1 MSQMIPSAFFRPV
14 LAIAGLLGL
23 YVIVLGGAASPAAAQ
38 NLDIPNGLDIPRLE
52 LPDLDEGG
60 FGDED
65 LEGEGHEYFE
75 EENPEEAFPQ
85 SADEGKRDR
94 LSDPNEAP
102 VASIPD
108 RKTRLRQLYE
118 RLGAA
123 SDATAAEPIIKAIRD
138 TWQVSG
144 SPTIDLLLSRASKF
158 AQEADLDLA
167 LKIVDAA
174 IDLAPDEAEAW
185 QQRAVLHYL
194 RQEYD
199 DALADLRRALS
210 REPQHFDA
218 LNSLGIVF
226 EELGQ
231 KRAALEAYR
240 KALKVNPFLDS
251 AREAEDKLSREV
263 EGQDI

>member
-1 MSQMIPSAFFRPV
+1 MISSAFFRPV
-14 LAIAGLLGL
+14 LAIAGVLALAVIGI
-23 YVIVLGGAASPAAAQ
+23 YVASSPAAAQ

-75 EENPEEAFPQ
+75 EESPEDAFPQ

-94 LSDPNEAP
+94 LSDPDEAP
-102 VASIPD
+102 VAAIPVD
-108 RKTRLRQLYE
+108 RKTRLGQLYE
-118 RLGAA
+118 RLNAA

-185 QQRAVLHYL
+185 HQRAVLHYL

-210 REPQHFDA
+210 REPKHFDA

>member
-1 MSQMIPSAFFRPV
+1 MIPSAFFRPV

-23 YVIVLGGAASPAAAQ
+23 YLIVLGGAASPAAAQ

-65 LEGEGHEYFE
+65 LQGEGHEYFE

-102 VASIPD
+102 VAAIPVD
-108 RKTRLRQLYE
+108 RKTRLRQLYD

-158 AQEADLDLA
+158 AQEADLELA

-185 QQRAVLHYL
+185 HQRAMLHFL
-194 RQEYD
+194 QENYQ

-210 REPQHFDA
+210 REPSHFDA